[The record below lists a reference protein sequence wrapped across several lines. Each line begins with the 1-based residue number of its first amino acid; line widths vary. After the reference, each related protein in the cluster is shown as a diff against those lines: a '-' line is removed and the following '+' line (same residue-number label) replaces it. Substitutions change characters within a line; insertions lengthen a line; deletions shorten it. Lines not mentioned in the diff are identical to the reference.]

1 MEIIHNVK
9 WKYSFIIVIIFVHDV
24 ELFFFQDVKIFFHD
38 VEIFFRMW
46 KYGTDTIANSEFLLY
61 SSLIEMLEF
70 DDDVFAAGNFF
81 TQFFFLVL
89 VVVWGFRSRKRK
101 MWLSENFRSK
111 WLPLKC
117 VLKAIDRGQE
127 AIEWTGFFGSRSIRD
142 PFSRCE
148 IHFVNSVLQ
157 LSPFSQ
163 QLALYSQRTPLLAD
177 SQCIHSLFLIWIS
190 FAKDCQLVTLTHSH
204 SLFLL
209 LHQWWVTENME
220 SLFKSN
226 QIIAWIK
233 NKCFKRWR
241 ISFWCFILKHCN
253 VERLPL
259 LNCESS
265 I

>member
-1 MEIIHNVK
+1 MMWKFFSRMLNFFHNVK
-9 WKYSFIIVIIFVHDV
+9 IFFHNVIIFVHDV
-24 ELFFFQDVKIFFHD
+24 EIFFSGCENVLSWCGNIFQDVEIWDRYDRQLRVPPLQLPHRDVGVRWWRLCCRYFFHPIFFW
-38 VEIFFRMW
+38 F
-46 KYGTDTIANSEFLLY
+46 
-61 SSLIEMLEF
+61 
-70 DDDVFAAGNFF
+70 
-81 TQFFFLVL
+81 L

-111 WLPLKC
+111 WLLLKC

-177 SQCIHSLFLIWIS
+177 SQCIHYLFLIWIS

-209 LHQWWVTENME
+209 LHQWKVTWVTEN
-220 SLFKSN
+220 
-226 QIIAWIK
+226 IK
-233 NKCFKRWR
+233 PNNCLNKKQV
-241 ISFWCFILKHCN
+241 L
-253 VERLPL
+253 
-259 LNCESS
+259 
-265 I
+265 

>member
-1 MEIIHNVK
+1 
-9 WKYSFIIVIIFVHDV
+9 
-24 ELFFFQDVKIFFHD
+24 
-38 VEIFFRMW
+38 MW

-81 TQFFFLVL
+81 TQFVFFLVL

-209 LHQWWVTENME
+209 LHQWWVTENMK

>member
-1 MEIIHNVK
+1 MM
-9 WKYSFIIVIIFVHDV
+9 WKFSFM
-24 ELFFFQDVKIFFHD
+24 
-38 VEIFFRMW
+38 MW
-46 KYGTDTIANSEFLLY
+46 KYLLGCGNMGQIRSPTP
-61 SSLIEMLEF
+61 SSSSTAPSSRCWSSMMTSLLQVIFSPNL
-70 DDDVFAAGNFF
+70 
-81 TQFFFLVL
+81 FFFLVL
-89 VVVWGFRSRKRK
+89 LVVWGFRSRKRK
-101 MWLSENFRSK
+101 MWISENFRPK

-220 SLFKSN
+220 CLFKSN